1 MINFILET
9 SDCLFSLILM
19 IVESIFF
26 IIMLISFYG
35 VIHETRWIMKII
47 FQVDNNEQK
56 DDVSDIIKENR

>member
-1 MINFILET
+1 
-9 SDCLFSLILM
+9 
-19 IVESIFF
+19 
-26 IIMLISFYG
+26 MLISFYG